1 MAAKHHITVAEIFEG
16 NTADLEK
23 VRNEEPFTEKKNIE
37 VPFLVKVDGN
47 S

>member
-23 VRNEEPFTEKKNIE
+23 VRNEEPFTEEKNIE
-37 VPFLVKVDGN
+37 VPTIFGQ
-47 S
+47 SGW